1 MVYTAVHWYTGRVA
15 RMVKPW
21 CTVPVYQVHQCTKLQ
36 WGWCNYSVTAIYWA
50 AGPQGKQQGAPL
62 QFTLT
67 VFLSSIVII
76 IIVVIIIVISSVI
89 IVVIIVLHEM
99 S

>member
-1 MVYTAVHWYTGRVA
+1 M
-15 RMVKPW
+15 
-21 CTVPVYQVHQCTKLQ
+21 YQVHQCSKLQ

-67 VFLSSIVII
+67 VFLSSIIVII
-76 IIVVIIIVISSVI
+76 VIVIVVIIIVISSVI
-89 IVVIIVLHEM
+89 IVVIIIIVLHEM